1 MADSRGSDG
10 GTDWGADKLDPT
22 GVMDALTALRA
33 PIAVDPAV
41 ALDSAF
47 LLGRLLAT
55 VEVKAGAGGR
65 HDDWRNFDAGYLSA
79 IASPDRP
86 QSQVLVHLGI
96 KRLIRT
102 VRQLR
107 EIDGMA
113 AQAALMGLT
122 AVVSALF
129 VEALVADDETPLED
143 FFEPLEE
150 ARNLLAKATDKVA
163 ELQGTLKQ
171 FRAGP

>member
-1 MADSRGSDG
+1 MSAD
-10 GTDWGADKLDPT
+10 GAAGELDPAW
-22 GVMDALTALRA
+22 VMDALAALHASVTGDR
-33 PIAVDPAV
+33 PVV
-41 ALDSAF
+41 LDSAF

-55 VEVKAGAGGR
+55 VEAQAGAGGR
-65 HDDWRNFDAGYLSA
+65 HADWCNFDAGYLSA
-79 IASPDRP
+79 IRAADKPE
-86 QSQVLVHLGI
+86 SQVLVHLGI

-107 EIDGMA
+107 EVDGVA

-129 VEALVADDETPLED
+129 VEALVADDDTPLEE

-150 ARNLLAKATDKVA
+150 ARNLLMKALKKVT
-163 ELQGTLKQ
+163 ELQGALDQ
-171 FRAGP
+171 FRTES

>member
-1 MADSRGSDG
+1 MADSGGSDG
-10 GTDWGADKLDPT
+10 RPDGVDPT
-22 GVMDALTALRA
+22 AVTEALAALKA
-33 PIAVDPAV
+33 SVTGDPQV
-41 ALDSAF
+41 PPSSAF

-65 HDDWRNFDAGYLSA
+65 HHDWSRFDAGYLSA
-79 IASPDRP
+79 IEGSDKPRA
-86 QSQVLVHLGI
+86 QILVHLGI

-107 EIDGMA
+107 EVDGVA

-129 VEALVADDETPLED
+129 VEALVADDDTPLEE
-143 FFEPLEE
+143 FFEPLDE
-150 ARNLLAKATDKVA
+150 ARNLLAKATDQVA
-163 ELQGTLKQ
+163 QLQGALKQ
-171 FRAGP
+171 FRADP

>member
-1 MADSRGSDG
+1 MSSDG
-10 GTDWGADKLDPT
+10 TADELDPAWVT
-22 GVMDALTALRA
+22 DALAALHA
-33 PIAVDPAV
+33 SV
-41 ALDSAF
+41 AESGPDVPDAAY

-55 VEVKAGAGGR
+55 VEVRAGAGGR
-65 HDDWRNFDAGYLSA
+65 HDDWCHFDAGYLSA
-79 IASPDRP
+79 IRTPDKP
-86 QSQVLVHLGI
+86 ESQVLVHLGI

-107 EIDGMA
+107 EVEGVA

-129 VEALVADDETPLED
+129 VEALVADDDTPLEE

-150 ARNLLAKATDKVA
+150 ARNLLVKAIHKVT
-163 ELQGTLKQ
+163 ELQGALDQ
-171 FRAGP
+171 FRTDP

>member
-1 MADSRGSDG
+1 MADSPGSDG
-10 GTDWGADKLDPT
+10 EADYLDPT
-22 GVMDALTALRA
+22 GVMDALEALRA
-33 PIAVDPAV
+33 SVDDEPV
-41 ALDSAF
+41 VLDGAF

-65 HDDWRNFDAGYLSA
+65 HPDWRNFDAGYLSA
-79 IASPDRP
+79 VAAADKP

-107 EIDGMA
+107 EVDGVA

-129 VEALVADDETPLED
+129 VEALVADDDTPLEE

-163 ELQGTLKQ
+163 ELQGALDQ
-171 FRAGP
+171 FRTEP